1 MADVYEIRL
10 KEYLDHRWS
19 SRFEG
24 FALSHQ
30 TDGSTLLVGSIPDQ
44 AALHGVLMKVR
55 DLGLTLVAVGRAE
68 PEQGGGK
75 NGEEM
80 LGRVSPRGGSS
91 G

>member
-55 DLGLTLVAVGRAE
+55 DLGLTLLAVGRAE
-68 PEQGGGK
+68 PGVSK
-75 NGEEM
+75 EE
-80 LGRVSPRGGSS
+80 S
-91 G
+91 GNDTAT